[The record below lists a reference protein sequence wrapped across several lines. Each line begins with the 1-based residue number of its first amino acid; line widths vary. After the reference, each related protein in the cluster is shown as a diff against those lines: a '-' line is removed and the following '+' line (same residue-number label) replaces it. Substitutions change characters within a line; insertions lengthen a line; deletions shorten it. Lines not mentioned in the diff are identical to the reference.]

1 MKLWM
6 YRLRIYNRRGEC
18 AGQSV
23 GLIQAE
29 TEEKARAA
37 LAEDMGDNACIANI
51 WEPTISDNAQRNV
64 TFPLTFIFNQNYTK
78 KTNKVYNQ

>member
-6 YRLRIYNRRGEC
+6 YRLRIYNRRGEL

-37 LAEDMGDNACIANI
+37 LA
-51 WEPTISDNAQRNV
+51 
-64 TFPLTFIFNQNYTK
+64 
-78 KTNKVYNQ
+78 

>member
-6 YRLRIYNRRGEC
+6 YRLRNYNRRGELI
-18 AGQSV
+18 GQAV

-29 TEEKARAA
+29 TEKEARIA

-51 WEPTISDNAQRNV
+51 WEPTISDKRTEECYIPFNV
-64 TFPLTFIFNQNYTK
+64 HF
-78 KTNKVYNQ
+78 

>member
-6 YRLRIYNRRGEC
+6 YRLDCHNTRMT
-18 AGQSV
+18 GQSV

-29 TEEKARAA
+29 TEKEARIA

-51 WEPTISDNAQRNV
+51 WEPTISDKR
-64 TFPLTFIFNQNYTK
+64 TEECYIPF
-78 KTNKVYNQ
+78 KVHF

>member
-51 WEPTISDNAQRNV
+51 WEPTIRAPLQYKCNRKNKKSDSEGV
-64 TFPLTFIFNQNYTK
+64 PC
-78 KTNKVYNQ
+78 

>member
-6 YRLRIYNRRGEC
+6 YRLRIYNRRGEL

-29 TEEKARAA
+29 TEEKSKGSFGR
-37 LAEDMGDNACIANI
+37 GYG
-51 WEPTISDNAQRNV
+51 R
-64 TFPLTFIFNQNYTK
+64 
-78 KTNKVYNQ
+78 

>member
-37 LAEDMGDNACIANI
+37 LADDMGDNACIANI
-51 WEPTISDNAQRNV
+51 WEPTISDKRTEECYIPFNV
-64 TFPLTFIFNQNYTK
+64 HF
-78 KTNKVYNQ
+78 